1 MRRDWTACPMKTPLR
16 CPGIAALRA
25 ALLVAALLAP
35 PEPAGAESAA
45 GWKPDVKPVRDSGSA
60 AAGPTLVVPDGLN
73 DSAAPASATDTAPAA
88 VDAPAARPPAGGG
101 LADDYCRVVVDHAV
115 AAKLAAEQARA
126 EELKKEI
133 DRKIALLKE
142 ATAEQQNWLRLRR
155 EFQSKATDNLVSVYS
170 QMDAEAAAV
179 RLGTVGEEIAAAILL
194 KLPAKSASAVLGEM
208 QPDMAGRLTAYMAG
222 AAQIEAPATPPRPE
236 TPPP

>member
-1 MRRDWTACPMKTPLR
+1 MRRVLT
-16 CPGIAALRA
+16 AALQA
-25 ALLVAALLAP
+25 ALLAAALLAP
-35 PEPAGAESAA
+35 PKAAAAEAGD
-45 GWKPDVKPVRDSGSA
+45 GWKPDVRPIRDGGSA
-60 AAGPTLVVPDGLN
+60 AAAPTPVVPNGLN
-73 DSAAPASATDTAPAA
+73 DSTTPASGTETAPVA
-88 VDAPAARPPAGGG
+88 VDAPEARPPAGGG
-101 LADDYCRVVVDHAV
+101 LADDYCRVVVDHAI

-133 DRKIALLKE
+133 DGKIALLKE
-142 ATAEQQNWLRLRR
+142 ATAEQQNWLQLRR

-194 KLPAKSASAVLGEM
+194 KLPAKSASTVLGEM

-222 AAQIEAPATPPRPE
+222 AAQIEAPAAAPRLE